1 MTRSREWRRFG
12 VLTAATFVLG
22 VGFILSV
29 DSTQPGNAEQRAT
42 HPLVLNINTQ
52 DVSTLPVQ
60 TAALSDAFAAVSE
73 IVRPAVVFIRADIVA
88 PSLQRQRQGTGSGFI
103 ISPDGY
109 IITNNH
115 VVEGAERNIVSL
127 FDRREYSAELVGRDQ
142 NTDIAVLKIE
152 AAGDLP
158 TAALGNSDSVR
169 VGEWVLAIGNPLG
182 RTFAFTVTAGIVS
195 AKGRL
200 LQGLQNSNY
209 AIHDFI
215 QTDAAINPGNSGGPL
230 VNIHGQVVGVNSALV
245 SSTGL
250 YTGYG
255 FAVPMNLAYRVT
267 EMLISEGR
275 VTRSLLGVSIRDA
288 TPEDAEFVGLDS
300 IYGVTIQSFSGT
312 NSPAERAGLQLGD
325 VIVELDG
332 EPMQYTAQLQQEVGF
347 KRPGEVVSVTVYRG
361 GGVRRSYRVRL
372 MEADLTPRALVA
384 ANTGT
389 EGEIKDPSGTGLG
402 IGVEPIEQASTR
414 STWVASIPEESRGP
428 VVTSVDAQGPS
439 FGPGRLR
446 QDQIITHVDGRRV
459 RTPEELRQAFEGTDP
474 GTIVSLQLFQMVRF
488 AGDSVVAQTAVARVR
503 VADLR

>member
-29 DSTQPGNAEQRAT
+29 DSARPGNAEQRAT
-42 HPLVLNINTQ
+42 HPVVLNATAQ
-52 DVSTLPVQ
+52 DVATVPVQ

-73 IVRPAVVFIRADIVA
+73 IVRPAVVYIRADIVA

-115 VVEGAERNIVSL
+115 VVEGAERIVVSL

-182 RTFAFTVTAGIVS
+182 RSFAFTVTAGIVS

-255 FAVPMNLAYRVT
+255 FAVPINLAYRVT
-267 EMLISEGR
+267 EMLISEGH
-275 VTRSLLGVSIRDA
+275 VTRSLLGVAIRDA

-347 KRPGEVVSVTVYRG
+347 KRPGEVVSVTVYRA

-372 MEADLTPRALVA
+372 MEADLTPRALAA
-384 ANTGT
+384 ANTGS

-402 IGVEPIEQASTR
+402 IAVEPIEQASTR
-414 STWVASIPEESRGP
+414 STWLASIPEESRGP

-439 FGPGRLR
+439 SGRLR
-446 QDQIITHVDGRRV
+446 QNQIITHVDGRRV

-474 GTIVSLQLFQMVRF
+474 GTIISLQLFQIVSFDR
-488 AGDSVVAQTAVARVR
+488 DSIVGQTAVARVR
-503 VADLR
+503 VADLH